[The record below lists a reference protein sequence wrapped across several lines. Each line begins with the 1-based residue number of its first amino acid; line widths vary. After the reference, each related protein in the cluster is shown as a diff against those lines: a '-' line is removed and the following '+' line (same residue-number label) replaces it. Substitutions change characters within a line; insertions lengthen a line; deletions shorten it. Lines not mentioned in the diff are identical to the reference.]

1 MAGTRKAT
9 RIRTKKEFQDLE
21 FQDAFMF
28 AAVLEDEELCR
39 KMLERILDFPIEK
52 VVVQPERSLFVN
64 SDFHGIRMDVYAR
77 DEDGTVYNVEM
88 QTTQPPAHTLS
99 KRGRYYQSQM
109 DMALLRPGKSYENL
123 PNSYVIF
130 ICTFDPFG
138 RQRYRYTFREQCLET
153 GDLLEDGSTKIFLNC
168 DGHNSEEPREL
179 QDFLRYVKKS
189 FILRQEADAVLRED
203 ELIAGLES
211 RVKALKK
218 NRGLEASYMLFEEML
233 AEERREGYEEGRAE
247 GQRIL
252 TLITA
257 MTAAGEGQEISRL
270 SDEEFR
276 EAMYEKYKID

>member
-1 MAGTRKAT
+1 
-9 RIRTKKEFQDLE
+9 
-21 FQDAFMF
+21 MF

-39 KMLERILDFPIEK
+39 KMLERILDFPIKK
-52 VVVQPERSLFVN
+52 VVVQAERSLFVN
-64 SDFHGIRMDVYAR
+64 SDYHGIRMDVYAR
-77 DEDGTVYNVEM
+77 DEAGMVYNVEM
-88 QTTQPPAHTLS
+88 QTTQSPADTLP
-99 KRGRYYQSQM
+99 KRSRYYQSQM
-109 DMALLRPGKSYENL
+109 DMALLKPGESYENL

-138 RQRYRYTFREQCLET
+138 RQRYRYTFQEQCLET

-189 FILRQEADAVLRED
+189 LILRQEADAVLRED

-233 AEERREGYEEGRAE
+233 AEERAGGRAE
-247 GQRIL
+247 GQERML
-252 TLITA
+252 ALITA

-270 SDEEFR
+270 SNEEFR
-276 EAMYEKYKID
+276 EAMYEKYNID